1 MKEIKVG
8 IIGTGVGLRTHYPGF
23 SKLDNVQVAALS
35 GSSLSRSKEFAAK
48 YKIPY
53 ACSSYMELCELSD
66 IDLVCV
72 TAPNKYHLEMV
83 KYAMK
88 NKKNIICEKPVSEK
102 IDEVIELNELAK
114 NYDRILVV
122 DHQLRYN
129 PYINMIKELV
139 KTNQIGTPYLVRI
152 NQEGTGFSKND
163 VKWSWSFD
171 ANEGG
176 GVRLAMASHLNDLV
190 QYWFGNREV
199 LSVSGYLNPVFKSR
213 FDSTGKK
220 RVVDASTIC
229 SAKIDLMDELSLTY
243 TINAGAYRKFIFEI
257 DIYGDNGQIHFD
269 LENKL
274 SIYKRET
281 IGNEEKIEVEGVF
294 PDERENKASLF
305 SGSFRYFA
313 PKIINAVR
321 GQKDEISRSASIN
334 DALYNCEI
342 LQAIK
347 DSANTGK
354 SITFKKVENNYV

>member
-1 MKEIKVG
+1 MREIKVG

-23 SKLDNVQVAALS
+23 SILDNVQVVAIS

-48 YKIPY
+48 YNIPY
-53 ACSSYMELCELSD
+53 ACSSYMELCDLSD
-66 IDLVCV
+66 LDLVCV
-72 TAPNKYHLEMV
+72 TAPNKYHIEMV

-88 NKKNIICEKPVSEK
+88 HKKNIICEKPVSENV
-102 IDEVIELNELAK
+102 DDVIELNELAK
-114 NYDRILVV
+114 NYDQILVV

-129 PYINMIKELV
+129 PYMTMIKELIE
-139 KTNQIGTPYLVRI
+139 KKQIGTPYLVRI
-152 NQEGTGFSKND
+152 NQEGTGFSGKD

-213 FDSTGKK
+213 IDNTGNN
-220 RVVDASTIC
+220 RVVNASTIC
-229 SAKIDLMDELSLTY
+229 SAKIDLMDELSITY

-257 DIYGDNGQIHFD
+257 DIYGDSGQIHFD

-274 SIYKRET
+274 SIYKREK
-281 IGNEEKIEVEGVF
+281 IGIEEKIQVDGVF

-321 GQKDEISRSASIN
+321 GQKGEISRSASIK
-334 DALYNCEI
+334 DSLYNCII

-354 SITFKKVENNYV
+354 SISFKKVENNYV